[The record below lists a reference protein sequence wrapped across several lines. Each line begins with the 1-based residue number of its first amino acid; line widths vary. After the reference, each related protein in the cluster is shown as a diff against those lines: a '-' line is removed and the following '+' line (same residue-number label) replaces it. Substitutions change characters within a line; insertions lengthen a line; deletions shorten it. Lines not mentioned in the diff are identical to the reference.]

1 MASNKAENED
11 LKKLENE
18 AYNELCQII
27 AEAMQLQDIALLDQR
42 IVNWKKKYKKLLD
55 SGNSASVNF
64 KKRIEYLL
72 NEYYSEIT
80 QYILKQIRK
89 TEQKRIENQSK
100 ALRKLR
106 YIIDETDDLSLLK
119 KKVKEWQDKYPIS
132 GFLNMYQKRI
142 KVYTSEK
149 HLKEHAF
156 DQDMAFR
163 DLFYI
168 TKLNRTYDELK
179 EEVEKWE
186 DKYSIND
193 KFKLD
198 DFIRHQSEVTR
209 YASDDYLKNIAHA
222 DNSSTQE
229 LPLQE
234 PIVKE
239 VSDVSNLGKQTSAY
253 SSLMS
258 IVGDRNN
265 IDEMFNW
272 VYKNKSIKFN
282 DEYKGLILAAISRD
296 YSPRYLNSLSVPKI
310 SMSNSLSFEEYQNI
324 NEIKRYTVISYF
336 NLLLPPEIAASND
349 YFTKHIQA
357 IYHKS
362 KSAHFSDNFY
372 ELDKN
377 LEESDE
383 VKIVSTE
390 SKTPELEIDLSEGQV
405 FNIPDNICVAEKSV
419 AKKAE
424 KTLEKP
430 ELLDSNDTDIIK
442 IVETIKEPID
452 EEPEI
457 IVPEDS
463 EEVVLEDTTEQRL
476 EKSVDIKDQETET
489 VVEAE
494 IDISDEISKQEKD
507 SEPVQNDNTNPSEI
521 SHLDVIMASKPS
533 EKKPVVLDE
542 PTVVVSETPAKSQSE
557 DLNVSE
563 KHAKII
569 TDSSISEENDITYTL
584 NAEAPSS
591 NSTRTEE
598 VQEELSEKLY
608 EESEDLSPDTVI
620 AFSPQFFE
628 IINNKVKMQEQQ
640 TTIIT
645 MINSTVDQYMSIG
658 SNSIDNVKTRNDL
671 D

>member
-1 MASNKAENED
+1 MASNKAEKED

-55 SGNSASVNF
+55 SNSSASANF

-89 TEQKRIENQSK
+89 SEQKRVENQSK

-119 KKVKEWQDKYPIS
+119 KKVKEWQDKYPIT

-163 DLFYI
+163 DLYYI

-198 DFIRHQSEVTR
+198 DFIKHQSEVTR

-234 PIVKE
+234 IIVKE
-239 VSDVSNLGKQTSAY
+239 VSGISNLGKQTAAY

-296 YSPRYLNSLSVPKI
+296 YSPRYLNSLSIPKI
-310 SMSNSLSFEEYQNI
+310 SMSNSLSFDEYQNI

-336 NLLLPPEIAASND
+336 NLLLPPEIAVSND
-349 YFTKHIQA
+349 YFTKNIQA

-362 KSAHFSDNFY
+362 KSAHFSNDFN

-377 LEESDE
+377 LEKSDE

-390 SKTPELEIDLSEGQV
+390 AKIPELEIDLSEGQV
-405 FNIPDNICVAEKSV
+405 FNIPDNICVAEKAV

-430 ELLDSNDTDIIK
+430 EILDSDDTDVIK
-442 IVETIKEPID
+442 IVETIKKPID
-452 EEPEI
+452 KEPEI

-463 EEVVLEDTTEQRL
+463 KEEISKNITNELL
-476 EKSVDIKDQETET
+476 EKSLEAKEQHPNVET
-489 VVEAE
+489 
-494 IDISDEISKQEKD
+494 DISNEISKQGKD
-507 SEPVQNDNTNPSEI
+507 SEPAQNDNTNPLEI
-521 SHLDVIMASKPS
+521 APSDDAIIVSKPS
-533 EKKPVVLDE
+533 EEKPVVLDK
-542 PTVVVSETPAKSQSE
+542 PTVVVSEAHVKSKSE
-557 DLNVSE
+557 DLNASE
-563 KHAKII
+563 KPVEII
-569 TDSSISEENDITYTL
+569 TDSTKSEENNVKYTL
-584 NAEAPSS
+584 KEETPSS
-591 NSTRTEE
+591 NSTKIEE
-598 VQEELSEKLY
+598 VQEELSEELY
-608 EESEDLSPDTVI
+608 EESEDLTPDTVI

-645 MINSTVDQYMSIG
+645 MINSTVDQYMSID
-658 SNSIDNVKTRNDL
+658 SNSIDTVKTRNDL